1 MDYKFCERKQR
12 FYLPGDFSLPKKTF
26 ESLFEHQMIGVQ
38 FLYNLWRE
46 ERGAVLGDD
55 MGLGKT
61 I

>member
-1 MDYKFCERKQR
+1 MDWKKCERNQKY
-12 FYLPGDFSLPKKTF
+12 YLPGDFSIPKKTF

-38 FLYNLWRE
+38 FLYNLWRQNL
-46 ERGAVLGDD
+46 GAVLGDD